1 MDDYQQTIRTLSD
14 RIVLAQTPIRVL
26 DAVKWDENIRQGF
39 LKAKGKAMPAVDRDY
54 YLNRPLSF
62 DSSAVKL
69 EFQNIERDIT
79 RRLGQFSPVGQIMR
93 RMCREYRMVVRM
105 LEARGTEDFGL
116 ISQELYG
123 AASDAFHAGDP
134 TLADLGLML
143 SDYLNNIDGRGDLK
157 DEAKTLTAKDAVAL
171 LQTRLNK
178 VFGEA
183 EETIRVFESDGI
195 VADAA
200 AGADYIKIRAD
211 AMFNE
216 RDVRALEVHEGLVHV
231 GTTLNGQNQP
241 ICTFL
246 SKGPPSST
254 VTQEGLAILMEIIT
268 FASYPSRLRKLTN
281 RTRAIH
287 MVEEGADFL
296 QENPDRQVIV
306 EGYTDSTG
314 SDAYNQ
320 SLSERRAASVQVAL
334 IKMGVDPRRIVTTGY
349 GKEYPVADN
358 GSVSGRAMNRRVE
371 VTISNDNQP
380 VKPRSSVAY

>member
-1 MDDYQQTIRTLSD
+1 MDEYQQTIRILSD
-14 RIVLAQTPIRVL
+14 RIVLAQTPIRIL
-26 DAVKWDENIRQGF
+26 DAVKWDDSIRKGF
-39 LKAKGKAMPAVDRDY
+39 LKAKGKEMPAVDRDY

-62 DSSAVKL
+62 DSSKVKL

-79 RRLGQFSPVGQIMR
+79 RQLGQFNPVGQIMR
-93 RMCREYRMVVRM
+93 RMCKEYRMVVRM

-157 DEAKTLTAKDAVAL
+157 DEPKILTAKDAVSL
-171 LQTRLNK
+171 LQHRLNR

-200 AGADYIKIRAD
+200 AGADYIKIRTD

-231 GTTLNGQNQP
+231 GTTLNG
-241 ICTFL
+241 L
-246 SKGPPSST
+246 S
-254 VTQEGLAILMEIIT
+254 L
-268 FASYPSRLRKLTN
+268 
-281 RTRAIH
+281 IH
-287 MVEEGADFL
+287 
-296 QENPDRQVIV
+296 I
-306 EGYTDSTG
+306 
-314 SDAYNQ
+314 
-320 SLSERRAASVQVAL
+320 
-334 IKMGVDPRRIVTTGY
+334 
-349 GKEYPVADN
+349 
-358 GSVSGRAMNRRVE
+358 
-371 VTISNDNQP
+371 
-380 VKPRSSVAY
+380 